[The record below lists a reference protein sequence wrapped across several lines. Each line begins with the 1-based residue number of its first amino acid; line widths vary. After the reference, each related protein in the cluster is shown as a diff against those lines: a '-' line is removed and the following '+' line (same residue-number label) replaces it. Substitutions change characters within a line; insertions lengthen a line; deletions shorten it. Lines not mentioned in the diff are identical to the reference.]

1 MKPQKEKIP
10 KKLLF
15 STLNELCDPRH
26 PLRKLG
32 DRIDWKS
39 LEESFEGY
47 YSERGRPAKPIRL
60 MVGLLLLKQMYNQSD
75 ESVVERWR
83 ENIYWQQFCGIEE
96 FQWELPCDPSDLTYF
111 RNRIGEEG
119 VAVILAHSVEL
130 HGKEAKESEIVIDST
145 VQEKN
150 ITHPTDTK
158 QYRKIILRCWK
169 LANEQGIQLRRRYS
183 KEVRK
188 HLISQR
194 LRKNPKKR
202 KLADRGKRRLRTIA
216 GILLRE
222 LERKLPSE
230 IKETHKENFAIYR
243 RVLRQNPKDSQKI
256 YSLHE
261 SHVYCMSKGKEH
273 KKYEF
278 GTKASIAMTKTH
290 GIIVAACAH
299 RKNLFDTHTLPEVLH
314 QVEAMSDQCPKLAI
328 VDRGYRGKTS
338 IGTTQILVP
347 GKPPKNQSRAK
358 SAKVRK
364 LFRRRAAIEPLISH
378 LKHHFRLLRCFL
390 KGFQGDQ
397 INLTLAAAAWNFH
410 KWMRQ
415 ALIFC
420 LRCLLSFFNLIY
432 PQKFFACFLKS

>member
-1 MKPQKEKIP
+1 MKPQKENKTQ
-10 KKLLF
+10 KLLF

-26 PLRKLG
+26 ALRKLG
-32 DRIDWKS
+32 DQINWKG

-47 YSERGRPAKPIRL
+47 YSEQGRPAKPVRL

-75 ESVVERWR
+75 ENVVERWK
-83 ENIYWQQFCGIEE
+83 ENIYWQQFCGMEE
-96 FQWELPCDPSDLTYF
+96 FQWGLPCDPSDLTYF

-119 VAVILAHSVEL
+119 VAVILAHSIEL
-130 HGKEAKESEIVIDST
+130 HGKEAKESEVVVDST

-150 ITHPTDTK
+150 ISYPTDTK

-202 KLADRGKRRLRTIA
+202 KLADRGQRRLRTIA

-230 IKETHKENFAIYR
+230 TKDAQKENFVLYR
-243 RVLRQNPKDSQKI
+243 RVLSQKPKDSQKI

-261 SHVYCMSKGKEH
+261 PHVYCMSKGKEH

-278 GTKASIAMTKTH
+278 GTKASIAMTKTN

-299 RKNLFDTHTLPEVLH
+299 RKNHFDAHTLPEVLN
-314 QVEAMSDQCPKLAI
+314 QVEAMSDQRPKLAV

-358 SAKVRK
+358 SSKIRK
-364 LFRRRAAIEPLISH
+364 LFRRRAAIEPVISH

-397 INLTLAAAAWNFH
+397 INLTLAAAAWNFR
-410 KWMRQ
+410 KWMRK
-415 ALIFC
+415 LTFFC
-420 LRCLLSFFNLIY
+420 FRFLSSLSNLFLHL
-432 PQKFFACFLKS
+432 KFPSHP